1 MGPDRWRFVSWL
13 FTPGWLTNVLAGPA
27 EADAAQVSARRTPP
41 LPLPDDRLASSRP
54 PSSSTSIRS
63 SIPTWRRRRKKKR
76 KKKAYLFNNPPP
88 GKISIFYLCFFFSS
102 ETLATQRFQNANW
115 NCSALKKHRGFFI
128 HAGMLCGESYC
139 RTGDRQTASSMGRC
153 SQR

>member
-41 LPLPDDRLASSRP
+41 LPLPDDRFASSRP
-54 PSSSTSIRS
+54 PSSSTSH
-63 SIPTWRRRRKKKR
+63 PLLNPDLEKKKE
-76 KKKAYLFNNPPP
+76 KKKEAYLFNNPPP
-88 GKISIFYLCFFFSS
+88 ARLASFIFVFFFSS